1 MTAWGIFWLVGVG
14 LFVLVAAVIA
24 LALKCFE
31 AGRYHERKLVAENL
45 AEIIRLGVDRVLG
58 NTNDTWSKPMRDA
71 LRKKMFDQ
79 ISETGNTTRH

>member
-45 AEIIRLGVDRVLG
+45 AEINR
-58 NTNDTWSKPMRDA
+58 TNHFSAELTPA
-71 LRKKMFDQ
+71 Q
-79 ISETGNTTRH
+79 V